1 MRGGKG
7 NDLIESIV
15 RDILVPVQ
23 GDYALCVEIANR
35 DFLHVGRIENRGH
48 QRDAHASSY
57 QCQSTIIL
65 VRPVDYLR
73 AYSAFRQKL
82 RRVVEGFT
90 MSSKDEALSVEIG

>member
-7 NDLIESIV
+7 NDPIESIV

-48 QRDAHASSY
+48 QRDAHANSY
-57 QCQSTIIL
+57 QCESTIVLI
-65 VRPVDYLR
+65 RPIDYLT

-82 RRVVEGFT
+82 RGGGEGFT
-90 MSSKDEALSVEIG
+90 MSSNDEAFSVEIG